1 MIGNRMGWSD
11 DDDDDDDDDEEEE
24 MVQRLF
30 GSY

>member
-1 MIGNRMGWSD
+1 MIGNRMGWS